1 MKEKQ
6 RVSVSILG
14 DSISTFEGWQ
24 PPSYACFYT
33 APNQQRNQLESV
45 KDMWWARVM
54 DALGGNLCANS
65 SYSGS
70 RVRQKRI
77 LFCCF
82 VQWYSDTIILR
93 KTAMFDT
100 DREGRLDEKKW
111 RSSKYMC
118 APSVKNG

>member
-6 RVSVSILG
+6 CVSVSILG

-45 KDMWWARVM
+45 KDMWWARVI

-70 RVRQKRI
+70 QVSGECFPAACSEQRIRDLNGARSPDVILVYLGINDYGKRV
-77 LFCCF
+77 
-82 VQWYSDTIILR
+82 
-93 KTAMFDT
+93 
-100 DREGRLDEKKW
+100 
-111 RSSKYMC
+111 
-118 APSVKNG
+118 